1 MGDPVR
7 VSVVATDPVLEAGT
21 RSALAASPEVS
32 LSPCTAPEVAGD
44 ARVAVVVA
52 DQVAPSVLDLVREI
66 RDTPPRPEVVLVVA
80 DLTPAEALHAVA
92 SGVRGV
98 LRRREASGARLAHT
112 VLAVAGGDCTVPI
125 DLLGELLG
133 TGCEPPAAAT
143 AWSANGLS
151 ERERAVLRLVAD
163 GMETGEIA
171 RELCYSTRTVTTVV
185 HDITHRFRLRNRAHA
200 VAYALRA
207 GLL

>member
-32 LSPCTAPEVAGD
+32 LEPSATPAVAGD

-80 DLTPAEALHAVA
+80 DLTPADALHAVA

-133 TGCEPPAAAT
+133 AGSEPPAP